1 MYTSE
6 LARHQN
12 RVILFRHNLDLS
24 RIFGGV
30 VNTPA
35 YDHAKP
41 TTSRHDVKV
50 AEPTPTTAKCFAAIA
65 TDAKT
70 NNNILTRS
78 RL

>member
-6 LARHQN
+6 LAQHQN
-12 RVILFRHNLDLS
+12 RIIIFRYNPDLS
-24 RIFGGV
+24 RVFGV
-30 VNTPA
+30 VNTLV
-35 YDHAKP
+35 YNHAKP
-41 TTSRHDVKV
+41 TTSRHGAKV

-65 TDAKT
+65 TGAKA